1 MVAQLLLW
9 LLLKLTRGGER
20 TMLIMMLA
28 GRVARGAMPFT
39 EIPTVLQPKVYD
51 ELKANGIE
59 FLAGDYTSPT
69 A

>member
-1 MVAQLLLW
+1 
-9 LLLKLTRGGER
+9 
-20 TMLIMMLA
+20 MLIMMLA